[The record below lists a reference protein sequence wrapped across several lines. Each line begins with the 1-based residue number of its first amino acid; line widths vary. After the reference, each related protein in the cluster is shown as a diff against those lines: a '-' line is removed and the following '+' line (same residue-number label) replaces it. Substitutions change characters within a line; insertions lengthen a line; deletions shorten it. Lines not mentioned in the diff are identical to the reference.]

1 MILELLH
8 KKLPYVALAN
18 PFAIFDCV
26 NGSGSYFQISPR
38 IRVEINIFFIAGN
51 PCRKGVFI
59 MLKVFSTNVVVLKGY
74 NGAPALKFSD
84 DGGSVRFRIGKK
96 VYDTHAENNTRWVN
110 LSVKAFGDVCDRIK
124 KMQLKEGSFI
134 NIIGRLDEDSRADQN
149 TGEAKSMIVIIL
161 DEVEYAGSAKP
172 KDGPSAPNT
181 TGNAGNATAPA
192 APAQNPAASDNF
204 TGYENFGGSGIFD
217 EE

>member
-1 MILELLH
+1 
-8 KKLPYVALAN
+8 
-18 PFAIFDCV
+18 
-26 NGSGSYFQISPR
+26 
-38 IRVEINIFFIAGN
+38 
-51 PCRKGVFI
+51 
-59 MLKVFSTNVVVLKGY
+59 MLKVLSTNVVVSKGY

-84 DGGSVRFRIGKK
+84 DGSSVRFRIGKK
-96 VYDTHAENNTRWVN
+96 VYDTRAENNTRWVN

-134 NIIGRLDEDSRADQN
+134 NIIGRLDEDSWTDQN
-149 TGEAKSMIVIIL
+149 TGETKSMIVIIL
-161 DEVEYAGSAKP
+161 DEVEYAVSAKP
-172 KDGPSAPNT
+172 KDGSSAPNT
-181 TGNAGNATAPA
+181 TGNAGNANAPA

>member
-1 MILELLH
+1 
-8 KKLPYVALAN
+8 
-18 PFAIFDCV
+18 
-26 NGSGSYFQISPR
+26 
-38 IRVEINIFFIAGN
+38 
-51 PCRKGVFI
+51 
-59 MLKVFSTNVVVLKGY
+59 MLKVLSTNVVVSKGY

-84 DGGSVRFRIGKK
+84 DGSSVRCRIGKK
-96 VYDTHAENNTRWVN
+96 VYDTRAENNTRWVN

-134 NIIGRLDEDSRADQN
+134 NIIGRLDEDSWTDQN
-149 TGEAKSMIVIIL
+149 TGETKSMIVIIL

-172 KDGPSAPNT
+172 KDGSSAPNT
-181 TGNAGNATAPA
+181 TGNAGNANAPA